1 MSTTKPTT
9 APKIPRS
16 IWMLGLVSLF
26 VDTSSE
32 LVHSLLPIFMVS
44 SLGASMTYVGLVVGI
59 AESTALIVKIFS
71 GTLSDYFQ
79 KRKLLTI
86 IGYGLAASTKLLF
99 PLANSMGLVLT
110 ARFVDRIGKGIR
122 GAPRDAM
129 VGDIAPAEI
138 RGACFG
144 LRQSLDTVG
153 AFFGPLLAIA
163 GMIIFAG
170 NIRTVLWIAV
180 IPALISMIIL
190 IFGVEEP
197 KIHYKIDKKPSLQL
211 KEIYNLSSEYWKLV
225 LIAGIFT
232 LTKFSDA
239 FLILKA
245 QAIGFQVTFVP
256 LIMVIMNIIYAF
268 GAYPAGI
275 LSDKVNRKVV
285 LLIGIVLLI
294 IANII
299 LAMAD
304 DFFMLVL
311 GIIFWGM
318 HMAFTQ
324 GLLATMVTDTTAPEI
339 RGTAYGIF
347 NFVCGIAM
355 LLSSIIAGILWDQ
368 LGSSSTFI
376 AGAIGAALAC
386 ICLLVIYIRQ
396 NKRCV

>member
-1 MSTTKPTT
+1 
-9 APKIPRS
+9 
-16 IWMLGLVSLF
+16 
-26 VDTSSE
+26 
-32 LVHSLLPIFMVS
+32 
-44 SLGASMTYVGLVVGI
+44 
-59 AESTALIVKIFS
+59 
-71 GTLSDYFQ
+71 
-79 KRKLLTI
+79 
-86 IGYGLAASTKLLF
+86 
-99 PLANSMGLVLT
+99 
-110 ARFVDRIGKGIR
+110 
-122 GAPRDAM
+122 
-129 VGDIAPAEI
+129 
-138 RGACFG
+138 
-144 LRQSLDTVG
+144 
-153 AFFGPLLAIA
+153 
-163 GMIIFAG
+163 
-170 NIRTVLWIAV
+170 
-180 IPALISMIIL
+180 
-190 IFGVEEP
+190 
-197 KIHYKIDKKPSLQL
+197 
-211 KEIYNLSSEYWKLV
+211 
-225 LIAGIFT
+225 
-232 LTKFSDA
+232 
-239 FLILKA
+239 
-245 QAIGFQVTFVP
+245 
-256 LIMVIMNIIYAF
+256 MNIIYAF

>member
-44 SLGASMTYVGLVVGI
+44 SLGASMTYVGIVEGI

-110 ARFVDRIGKGIR
+110 ARF
-122 GAPRDAM
+122 AM